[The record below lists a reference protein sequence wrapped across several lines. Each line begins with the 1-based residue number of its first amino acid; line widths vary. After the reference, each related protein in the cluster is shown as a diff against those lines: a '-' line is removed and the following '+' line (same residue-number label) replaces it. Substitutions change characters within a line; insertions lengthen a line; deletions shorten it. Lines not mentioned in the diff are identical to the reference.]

1 MRLSLFCFPSLEY
14 LQPSSNCL
22 HFFILTKFFF
32 RLCLNVQSLK
42 ALFGPTAPA
51 TVTPRQHFFRFRL
64 SFTRGHC
71 GNPCSLTLRDLTVAA
86 PGPAQAAAGRAGAP
100 PRPGCATDATSG
112 ARERASAETSAPLGY
127 LYEGHEQTRYPYRF
141 LSIEK
146 SSYFHVDLS
155 SVGERKTSDSSL
167 KNVSVTD
174 VTLGGIAM
182 RSTLFPKVSLGII
195 KYL

>member
-1 MRLSLFCFPSLEY
+1 MYKVWRRY
-14 LQPSSNCL
+14 LGRPRRQ
-22 HFFILTKFFF
+22 
-32 RLCLNVQSLK
+32 QSLHVNISF
-42 ALFGPTAPA
+42 ALGSRSPEDIMATHALWPYVTWPSPRQGRPKQRPAVQERRLGPAAPL
-51 TVTPRQHFFRFRL
+51 TPRPA
-64 SFTRGHC
+64 RG
-71 GNPCSLTLRDLTVAA
+71 S
-86 PGPAQAAAGRAGAP
+86 GPRQ
-100 PRPGCATDATSG
+100 
-112 ARERASAETSAPLGY
+112 TSAPLGY

-174 VTLGGIAM
+174 GTLGGIAM